1 MVARMNLSIDINA
14 DLGELDADL
23 DAAMMPFIS
32 SASIACGF
40 HAGSPTRMRET
51 VLLCLKF
58 GVAIGA
64 HPSYYDRTDF
74 GRRELGLDADTI
86 YSLTLYQIGALKAM
100 VAAEG
105 GRLRHVKPHGALY
118 NRSAVDAE
126 AAHAVA
132 SAVRDADAGLV
143 LVGLYGSKLIDAGST
158 LGLTT
163 WAEGFADRRYT
174 DNGLLL
180 PRSHAA
186 ALITETDD
194 AIAQAL
200 AMVKDGVIPSVN
212 GHPVRM
218 AVDTVCLHGD
228 GKHALPFAAA
238 LHTAFHAAGI
248 TITSGQA

>member
-1 MVARMNLSIDINA
+1 MSLSIDINA

-132 SAVRDADAGLV
+132 QV
-143 LVGLYGSKLIDAGST
+143 LALNQSL
-158 LGLTT
+158 
-163 WAEGFADRRYT
+163 
-174 DNGLLL
+174 
-180 PRSHAA
+180 A
-186 ALITETDD
+186 AL
-194 AIAQAL
+194 
-200 AMVKDGVIPSVN
+200 V
-212 GHPVRM
+212 
-218 AVDTVCLHGD
+218 
-228 GKHALPFAAA
+228 
-238 LHTAFHAAGI
+238 
-248 TITSGQA
+248 